1 MQRIT
6 AIIVD
11 DHRVV
16 CEGLAKVLEADGR
29 IEILGLAGSLAE
41 AEVYSR
47 RYQPDAILLD
57 LKLPDSLGYSGIDVI
72 KKLYPEAK
80 VLALT
85 GYGDMA
91 QSAAKKHGAD
101 AFLTKELASEVV
113 ADTLCSLFPQL
124 MDAEVGPLPLTRR
137 EYEVARLVADG
148 MSNEEVAAALSLS
161 VNTVKTHLSAV
172 LTKLRLRDRVALA
185 LHWHR
190 KSEGS

>member
-29 IEILGLAGSLAE
+29 FEILGLAGSLSE

-47 RYQPDAILLD
+47 RHQPDAILLD
-57 LKLPDSLGYSGIDVI
+57 LKLPDSLGYSGIGVI
-72 KKLYPEAK
+72 KRLFPEAK

-91 QSAAKKHGAD
+91 QTAAKRHGAD

-113 ADTLCSLFPQL
+113 ADTLYNLFPHP
-124 MDAEVGPLPLTRR
+124 AEEEDESQPLTRR

-172 LTKLRLRDRVALA
+172 LTKLKLRDRVALA

-190 KSEGS
+190 KTDE

>member
-29 IEILGLAGSLAE
+29 FEILGLAGSLAE

-47 RYQPDAILLD
+47 RFQPDAILLD
-57 LKLPDSLGYSGIDVI
+57 LKLPDSLGYSGIGVV
-72 KKLYPEAK
+72 KRLFPEAK
-80 VLALT
+80 ILALT

-91 QSAAKKHGAD
+91 QSPAKKHGAD

-113 ADTLCSLFPQL
+113 ADTLCGLFPEL
-124 MDAEVGPLPLTRR
+124 GDGEVESLPLTRR

-172 LTKLRLRDRVALA
+172 MTKLGLRDRVALA